1 MGHTLVSSSI
11 RETIKSYFVEDDLNR
26 NIYYLKALPN
36 DLVECHLKIKDDMI
50 LAGLP
55 YFVEVFNYLS
65 SGILSYKSFN
75 QYEGA
80 KFLKNEKLEL
90 DFSLP
95 FSIALTGERIALN
108 LLQHASSIATLT
120 NQFVEKAAKK
130 NISILDTRKT
140 LPGHRSLE
148 KYAVCVGGGFNHR
161 FGQADMWMVKDNHKN
176 FFGGIENAINFFK
189 NIKGFYTPIEVEVH
203 SEEEFHQVIKLGV
216 NHIMLDN
223 FSPESIRKLV
233 SKKPQG
239 VTIEISGGVRLHNLE
254 EYLIEGIDAIS
265 VGALTNGAPTVD
277 ISLKYFRK

>member
-11 RETIKSYFVEDDLNR
+11 RETIKSYFIEDDLNR

-36 DLVECHLKIKDDMI
+36 DMVECHLKIKDDMV

-120 NQFVEKAAKK
+120 SLFVEKAAKK
-130 NISILDTRKT
+130 NITILDTRKT
-140 LPGHRSLE
+140 IPGHRSLE
-148 KYAVCVGGGFNHR
+148 KYAVCVGGGSNHR
-161 FGQADMWMVKDNHKN
+161 FGQADMWMIKDNHKN
-176 FFGGIENAINFFK
+176 FFGGVENAINFFK
-189 NIKGFYTPIEVEVH
+189 NIKSFYTPIEVEVH
-203 SEEEFHQVIKLGV
+203 NEEEFFQVIDLGV
-216 NHIMLDN
+216 SHIMLDN
-223 FSPESIRKLV
+223 FSPEAIRKLMP
-233 SKKPQG
+233 KKPKG

-254 EYLIEGIDAIS
+254 EYLIDGVDAIS
-265 VGALTNGAPTVD
+265 VGALTNAAPTVD
-277 ISLKYFRK
+277 ISLKYFKK